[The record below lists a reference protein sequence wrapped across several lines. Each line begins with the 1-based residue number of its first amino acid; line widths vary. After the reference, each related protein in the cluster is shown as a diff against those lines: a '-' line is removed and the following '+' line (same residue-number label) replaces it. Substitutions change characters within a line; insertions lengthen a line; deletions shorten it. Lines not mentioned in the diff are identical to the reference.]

1 MTTNTLHISALDTVR
16 HYTNPLH
23 VYCRLVGWGMCKAKA
38 RRMVAVYEGLFKAL
52 LG

>member
-1 MTTNTLHISALDTVR
+1 MTTNSLHISTLDILR

-23 VYCRLVGWGMCKAKA
+23 VYCRLIGWGMCKTKA
-38 RRMVAVYEGLFKAL
+38 RQVVAVYEGLFKAL